1 MVNLTEIK
9 WSGSRVFPKDRN
21 KVAGVCET
29 GREGNLLDLHVR
41 VSQQQFLGFVDPVA
55 GQIFIDRNTQE
66 FAEQS
71 GEILRSD
78 KNLAAQ
84 FLNSQFLRISGFD
97 FPYSGG
103 NISLIQRI
111 GGQISGRSVQSKSTQ
126 QVIAERRENFHVRN
140 GFLEFRNGV
149 RNDVL
154 DQTSLLLTDKN
165 NRLILK
171 DRRDPGKRVCR

>member
-1 MVNLTEIK
+1 MYFRKIEI
-9 WSGSRVFPKDRN
+9 

-78 KNLAAQ
+78 KKPGCSIPEQSVPQNNLV
-84 FLNSQFLRISGFD
+84 SISRTVGAT
-97 FPYSGG
+97 Y
-103 NISLIQRI
+103 L
-111 GGQISGRSVQSKSTQ
+111 
-126 QVIAERRENFHVRN
+126 
-140 GFLEFRNGV
+140 
-149 RNDVL
+149 
-154 DQTSLLLTDKN
+154 
-165 NRLILK
+165 
-171 DRRDPGKRVCR
+171 